1 MEDFFKDAKVVTSA
15 DTRAKAVRALG
26 LDEPPVTEK
35 LSRSSFSSDEE
46 YFDACTR
53 LAVQN
58 HDPAYRAEYTRIRR
72 EYNTRKAE
80 EEAAAAEQKHQQELA
95 QAIKDCV
102 LSTDEQ
108 AKVDDEARSR
118 AQADFAAGRISFQQ
132 LGATVAAYA
141 EHLTQEKKESKVYSA
156 DLNRQI
162 REAMRRVRNGVNL
175 GR

>member
-80 EEAAAAEQKHQQELA
+80 EEAAALIEEMKKKYWDDRNNCSAF
-95 QAIKDCV
+95 V
-102 LSTDEQ
+102 LGER
-108 AKVDDEARSR
+108 KEISR
-118 AQADFAAGRISFQQ
+118 C
-132 LGATVAAYA
+132 
-141 EHLTQEKKESKVYSA
+141 
-156 DLNRQI
+156 
-162 REAMRRVRNGVNL
+162 
-175 GR
+175 

>member
-1 MEDFFKDAKVVTSA
+1 M
-15 DTRAKAVRALG
+15 
-26 LDEPPVTEK
+26 
-35 LSRSSFSSDEE
+35 
-46 YFDACTR
+46 
-53 LAVQN
+53 
-58 HDPAYRAEYTRIRR
+58 
-72 EYNTRKAE
+72 
-80 EEAAAAEQKHQQELA
+80 
-95 QAIKDCV
+95 

-141 EHLTQEKKESKVYSA
+141 EHLTQEKKESKVHSA